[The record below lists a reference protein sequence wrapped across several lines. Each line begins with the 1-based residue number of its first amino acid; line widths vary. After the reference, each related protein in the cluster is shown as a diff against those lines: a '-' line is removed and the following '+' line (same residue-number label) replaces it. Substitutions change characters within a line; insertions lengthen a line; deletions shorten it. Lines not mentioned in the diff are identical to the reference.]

1 MEIGNLIV
9 YFSRGGLPGFPGTTS
24 VFRMMMVHRN
34 LIIALIGGCALF
46 STPTYVRAQGWVAHI
61 LVDVNHRD
69 YGRETLTSASVT
81 YSGFSGSIGLQTGSS
96 GTVVVFGTGVPNGV
110 LSVAAAGIATLPF
123 NPAMNP
129 PSTSFTASFSGTV
142 SVSSCSPVG
151 YAQTPAGITDVDGSV
166 TVYPQALI
174 SSSEVIRGCDF
185 VTLKT
190 STCWNGSFLWEVSD
204 NLFGP
209 WSILPGGNSTATF
222 SGAQISTA
230 GISSPYGSKYFRVTG
245 ITGTTSPVESV
256 EISAPGP
263 TLSFSKSDPLCH
275 NQANGE
281 IRLTIKGAIP
291 EISNFVVSLYEGSPP
306 NPVGLPIADQVL
318 DGTTITLTGLSGGKY
333 WARVENNSAVPFGN
347 CWTDI
352 DTLELANPAPVTVQS
367 FTRSDF
373 NGFQVRCNGGSDGFA
388 TVNPQGGTGIF
399 SNFVWSNGATQQTAA
414 ALGPNT
420 YSVTFTDSNGCV
432 GNGNVQVTE
441 PSAIALNT
449 VGVSEPVSGF
459 QVSCAGKNDGEIN
472 VNASGGVPTYTYQWT
487 NGPNTPVYAGLA
499 GGTYMVQVTDA
510 NNCTAQRG
518 YTLVAK
524 PKTDFQLDVVENI
537 CAGGDDGSVAVN
549 LGSFTHL
556 AGTARFLWSQNSEV
570 TSSIER
576 LLSGTYQVTVT
587 DDRGPLCSVQ
597 KSATLVDPP
606 AYSATITAPT
616 PFNGQ
621 AISCHGAS
629 DGQLIASLRDGN
641 GVPATGQNYA
651 WLRNGLL
658 LTSGTSLSTINAL
671 TAGNYKVV
679 ITYNSVCQ
687 TEKTFTLND
696 PTPVVPVATITS
708 DYNGLALRCTGNRD
722 GALSVSASGGTAPY
736 TFSWNDPLSTIG
748 ATLSN
753 VGAGAYLA
761 TARDANGCAAVT
773 SKTLVDPTPV
783 TPAIQVI
790 SNFNGFAIRC
800 AGDSNAQLRAG
811 ASGGTGTLLG
821 YAFTWNT
828 GQTGADLTGQ
838 PAGSYSVIAT
848 DQNGCTG
855 TASRVITQPTQVQA
869 AIEAASNFNG
879 QAISCAGASNGSLL
893 ASGSGGAGG
902 FTFVWGGG
910 ATSALASGLSQGS
923 YTVTA
928 TDLNGCPATATRT
941 ITAPEPVVASFIE
954 TSDYR
959 GFGISC
965 AGRTDGYLKAGS
977 TGGTGLRSYEW
988 VGTTESSDFLTNVPA
1003 GTYTVR
1009 VRDANGCVDTKTK
1022 TLTQPEALML
1032 SLVSASGITC
1042 HGGADGKIELSAN
1055 GGVPAYE
1062 FSRDGLT
1069 WQTSNLFTSLR
1080 AQTYTLYLR
1089 DANACTTT
1097 QSNTL
1102 TQPPPILISF
1112 TDIEPAYCAD
1122 PRGKARAIVSGG
1134 VGGFTY
1140 EWRTSTNL
1148 IFDQDLL
1155 IENLSP
1161 GIYTLNV
1168 TDANLCP
1175 ASAPV
1180 GITSADG
1187 PVIEV
1192 GEKVEPKCSYSA
1204 DGRILITATGN
1215 GPFEYRWSNGQQTA
1229 ILQNVEQ
1236 GTYIS
1241 SVRDVNGC
1249 LTTKTIEL
1257 NAPEPLAIKLV
1268 EATNPAC
1275 FGDANGTITVEAS
1288 GGKSG
1293 YAYQWASTS
1302 GAQATSLPKGT
1313 HLVTVTDSNNC
1324 VAQSS
1329 FSLSEPDVLR
1339 ISLIERILPLCFG
1352 GCNGSLAVDAT
1363 GGNGD
1368 YQFLWNNE
1376 TKTKKAS
1383 QLCSGNFSVSVVDKK
1398 GCQTTQSYSLGQ
1410 PAPLQIRVLENR
1422 APDCFDGCNGRLQV
1436 DAIGGTGNTQWL
1448 WNSGATNPER
1458 TGLCAGTYGV
1468 TVTDVNGCQT
1478 SSSYTIANP
1487 EKLMIDLGEGVTLCV
1502 GQTYVLDAGAQWAS
1516 YAWTSNTGLTSNQQ
1530 RVVIQNAGRYQVVV
1544 KNALGCEASDE
1555 FLLETS
1561 RDLLKASFLLPAEA
1575 AVQDTVAFID
1585 VSWPL
1590 PERAQWTFP
1599 AEMRKVIDLG
1609 DVVFGRFEKSGT
1621 YSISL
1626 LATLGE
1632 CRDVLAKNIRIVPA
1646 SGKVAGGR
1654 LGYQETVKAFELYPN
1669 PSAGNFQVLIELSQ
1683 KEPVT
1688 LSVWNPVVGRTVA
1701 IHRADGDWVHHLSFE
1716 LDHLGPGTY
1725 VLRLDY
1731 PQGSQYRR
1739 FVITK

>member
-1 MEIGNLIV
+1 MKEIDLKIIIAETRHFVYEMTSDWPNRLPLLVWLVLSTSLSIPCLGQFWDVRYEIQTGEVSCADLGGSQDGFSPIGEVSTSFFVRVNSQIISTNVSLGSFKRTGSFQVTASGSASLTCCFDTAPPSGCQTTSSSASIVVQSPANGCPGTFTNGGASITFLRDPIPAPTVSLENDGSGCFQRVNLQVDPNSSVNYQWQVTDDITNPTKWSDFGSNSPNIEATV
-9 YFSRGGLPGFPGTTS
+9 DELFKSGFLSKFSRRWVRVIDPNCRQVVGNQSIDFKFS
-24 VFRMMMVHRN
+24 VSAPQFTLIPTATKCN
-34 LIIALIGGCALF
+34 NSADGSIELII
-46 STPTYVRAQGWVAHI
+46 TPADPVI
-61 LVDVNHRD
+61 
-69 YGRETLTSASVT
+69 SAFWIT
-81 YSGFSGSIGLQTGSS
+81 IYTNPSGSSGSIVRQGDELVYSGLPPGMYYVAVENNTESS
-96 GTVVVFGTGVPNGV
+96 VYGACKSALVFVSIGQAPPIEVR
-110 LSVAAAGIATLPF
+110 F
-123 NPAMNP
+123 NPVKQITCHLSSDGEITVNP
-129 PSTSFTASFSGTV
+129 SGGTNEFKNFQW
-142 SVSSCSPVG
+142 SNS
-151 YAQTPAGITDVDGSV
+151 AATP
-166 TVYPQALI
+166 
-174 SSSEVIRGCDF
+174 
-185 VTLKT
+185 K
-190 STCWNGSFLWEVSD
+190 
-204 NLFGP
+204 
-209 WSILPGGNSTATF
+209 
-222 SGAQISTA
+222 
-230 GISSPYGSKYFRVTG
+230 
-245 ITGTTSPVESV
+245 ITGL
-256 EISAPGP
+256 SAG
-263 TLSFSKSDPLCH
+263 TYRVDFQD
-275 NQANGE
+275 
-281 IRLTIKGAIP
+281 
-291 EISNFVVSLYEGSPP
+291 SNNCDASGS
-306 NPVGLPIADQVL
+306 
-318 DGTTITLTGLSGGKY
+318 ITLTD
-333 WARVENNSAVPFGN
+333 P
-347 CWTDI
+347 
-352 DTLELANPAPVTVQS
+352 PPVTVTLTNSQ
-367 FTRSDF
+367 
-373 NGFQVRCNGGSDGFA
+373 
-388 TVNPQGGTGIF
+388 PI
-399 SNFVWSNGATQQTAA
+399 
-414 ALGPNT
+414 P
-420 YSVTFTDSNGCV
+420 
-432 GNGNVQVTE
+432 
-441 PSAIALNT
+441 
-449 VGVSEPVSGF
+449 GF
-459 QVSCAGKNDGEIN
+459 QVSCDDKRDGQISASASSSRAIVSYSWSNGSNEAVNSNLVSGSYTVTVVDAAG
-472 VNASGGVPTYTYQWT
+472 
-487 NGPNTPVYAGLA
+487 
-499 GGTYMVQVTDA
+499 
-510 NNCTAQRG
+510 CTAEA
-518 YTLVAK
+518 TAVLAAK
-524 PKTDFQLDVVENI
+524 PKLDFSFHPIVNNV
-537 CAGGDDGSVAVN
+537 CAGGQDGQVAVN
-549 LGSFTHL
+549 VGSITNAVGSPEFSWSGALGSNPIVSNL
-556 AGTARFLWSQNSEV
+556 RAGVYS
-570 TSSIER
+570 
-576 LLSGTYQVTVT
+576 VTVA
-587 DDRGPLCSVQ
+587 DARGALCAVT
-597 KSATLVDPP
+597 KSQSLVDPDS
-606 AYSATITAPT
+606 YSVQLAALT

-621 AISCHGAS
+621 AISCKNED
-629 DGQLIASLRDGN
+629 DGTIQAQVIN
-641 GVPATGQNYA
+641 NATGTPVSS
-651 WLRNGLL
+651 GLL
-658 LTSGTSLSTINAL
+658 YRWFRGADSTPFDSGPTRSSRGNLA
-671 TAGNYKVV
+671 AGTYRVEV
-679 ITYNSVCQ
+679 TYNSICVAQQ
-687 TEKTFTLND
+687 TFVLND
-696 PTPVVPVATITS
+696 PTPVAPQIGISS
-708 DYNGLALRCTGNRD
+708 DFNGLPIRCRGESN
-722 GALSVSASGGTAPY
+722 GILMASASGGTPGYSFQWSNGPAAAEY
-736 TFSWNDPLSTIG
+736 NGLS
-748 ATLSN
+748 
-753 VGAGAYLA
+753 AGTYSV
-761 TARDANGCAAVT
+761 TVRDANGCEASIT
-773 SKTLVDPTPV
+773 RTLTDPSPV
-783 TPAIQVI
+783 MPLVNVL
-790 SNFNGFAIRC
+790 SNFSGLAIRC
-800 AGDSNAQLRAG
+800 AGESNAHLSAS
-811 ASGGTGTLLG
+811 ASGGTGAALG
-821 YAFTWNT
+821 YSYVWSTGATSTELVGVPAGTYQVTATDRNGCT
-828 GQTGADLTGQ
+828 GQTNRSIVNPAPVVAGISVSSNFNGRAISCNGAANGALVASAGGGTNNFSYVWNSNPSLTGQ
-838 PAGSYSVIAT
+838 ALSGLPAGSYSVT
-848 DQNGCTG
+848 VQDTNGCP
-855 TASRVITQPTQVQA
+855 ASATIAISDPDPVRVDSIKTSRYRGFGV
-869 AIEAASNFNG
+869 
-879 QAISCAGASNGSLL
+879 SCAGATDGSLVAF
-893 ASGSGGAGG
+893 ASGGTGALRFEWISTTETSNTLAQVGAGSYSVLVRDVNGCQSTATATLLSPSPVSLTIVRDRDVTCFNGQNGEIQLAASGGA
-902 FTFVWGGG
+902 
-910 ATSALASGLSQGS
+910 
-923 YTVTA
+923 
-928 TDLNGCPATATRT
+928 
-941 ITAPEPVVASFIE
+941 
-954 TSDYR
+954 
-959 GFGISC
+959 
-965 AGRTDGYLKAGS
+965 
-977 TGGTGLRSYEW
+977 
-988 VGTTESSDFLTNVPA
+988 
-1003 GTYTVR
+1003 
-1009 VRDANGCVDTKTK
+1009 
-1022 TLTQPEALML
+1022 
-1032 SLVSASGITC
+1032 
-1042 HGGADGKIELSAN
+1042 
-1055 GGVPAYE
+1055 PAYE

-1080 AQTYTLYLR
+1080 AQPYTLYLR
-1089 DANACTTT
+1089 DANTCTTT

-1140 EWRTSTNL
+1140 EWRTSANL

-1329 FSLSEPDVLR
+1329 FSLSEPDVLSV
-1339 ISLIERILPLCFG
+1339 SLTERILPLCFG

-1468 TVTDVNGCQT
+1468 TVTDANGCQT